1 MTAIDILKN
10 EHRVIE
16 QALRC
21 LDAVADKWNL
31 KSELATISARKALD
45 FLRHFADGSHHHKE
59 EQLLFPKLESR
70 GIANDGGPIG
80 LLMSEHDAGRSLVQH
95 MGNAINSYDQGN
107 HDAGYYFVEASRRYI
122 PLLKRHIT
130 KEDNCLFEMANDVLL
145 DQDQEELLA
154 AFNQMED
161 HVSHM
166 GKHIFY
172 LHLVDELSQ
181 ELGLPAIGTMN
192 KNRSAC
198 GCMDLMKAGQPGK
211 LTDDGQ
217 RHVFK

>member
-1 MTAIDILKN
+1 MNAIDILKN

-21 LDAVADKWNL
+21 LDGVADKWNL

-70 GIANDGGPIG
+70 GVANEGGPIG
-80 LLMSEHDAGRSLVQH
+80 LLMSEHVTGRLLVQH
-95 MGNAINSYDQGN
+95 MENAIKSYEHGN

-122 PLLKRHIT
+122 PLLKRHIA
-130 KEDNCLFEMANDVLL
+130 KEDNCLFEMANEVLL

-154 AFNQMED
+154 AFNQMEER
-161 HVSHM
+161 VSQI
-166 GKHIFY
+166 GKHVFY
-172 LHLVDELSQ
+172 LHLVDELSR
-181 ELGLPAIGTMN
+181 ELSLPVFGTMN

-198 GCMDLMKAGQPGK
+198 GCMDLMKSGQPGK

-217 RHVFK
+217 RHLSK